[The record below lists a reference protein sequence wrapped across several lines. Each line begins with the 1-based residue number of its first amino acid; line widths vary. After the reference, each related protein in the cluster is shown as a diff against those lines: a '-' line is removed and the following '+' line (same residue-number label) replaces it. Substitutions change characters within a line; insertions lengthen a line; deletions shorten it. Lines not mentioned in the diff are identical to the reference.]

1 MIKRLRKL
9 AAYLATIELPILSLF
24 VLVSMVS
31 TRALPWAVVVGLCF
45 WLVRWLAY
53 GYLMKRTPAD
63 LSIILLA
70 IMVPVTLWATALPE
84 ITHPQVYR
92 LLTGMLLYYAVVNW
106 TTTTLRFRL
115 VTASI
120 IITSVILAIFAT
132 ISVEWAFDKLPLIP
146 IRVYDY
152 LPTLVQ
158 DTIHRNVM
166 SGNLIII
173 LPITLGLLLFTW
185 KQFRTWERI
194 FLASAAIIVTA
205 ILFIAQTR
213 GALIA
218 FGVILL
224 VLFTLRFRWGW
235 VLIPLTSL
243 GVLAAIKIWGFGATL
258 EAVSSRVS
266 LGGMQGRVEIWSRAL
281 YMIQD
286 FPFTGIG
293 MGSFGDV
300 VDILYPLFLNAPGSV
315 PHAHN
320 LFFQVA
326 VDLGIPGLI
335 AWLSILLIMIVISW
349 QVYRAGCID
358 GNNLITGV
366 GAGLLGSLLA
376 LAVQGIVDSVTWGM
390 VRPAPIVWVLWG
402 LAVAS
407 WNLFYVLVRQQTSSH
422 NAD

>member
-1 MIKRLRKL
+1 MIKRFRKL
-9 AAYLATIELPILSLF
+9 AAYLSSIELPIISLC

-31 TRALPWAVVVGLCF
+31 IRVLPWAVVVGVGF

-53 GYLMKRTPAD
+53 GYLTKRTPTD

-106 TTTTLRFRL
+106 TSTIQRFRL

-120 IITSVILAIFAT
+120 IFTSLILAIYAT
-132 ISVEWAFDKLPLIP
+132 ISVEWAFDRLPLIP
-146 IRVYDY
+146 NRVYDY

-166 SGNLIII
+166 SGTLIII
-173 LPITLGLLLFTW
+173 LPITLGLLLFGW
-185 KQFRTWERI
+185 KQFRSWERI
-194 FLASAAIIVTA
+194 FLITSAIIVTA
-205 ILFIAQTR
+205 IQLLAQTR
-213 GALIA
+213 GAVIA

-224 VLFTLRFRWGW
+224 VLFMLRFRWGW

-243 GVLAAIKIWGFGATL
+243 GVLVAIKTWGFGAAL
-258 EAVSSRVS
+258 EAVSSGVS
-266 LGGMQGRVEIWSRAL
+266 LGGMQERVEIWSRAI
-281 YMIQD
+281 YIIQD
-286 FPFTGIG
+286 FPLTGIG
-293 MGSFGDV
+293 LGSFGDV
-300 VDILYPLFLNAPGSV
+300 VDILYPLFHSAPGSI

-335 AWLSILLIMIVISW
+335 AWLSILLIMILISW
-349 QVYRAGCID
+349 QVYKAGYVD
-358 GNNLITGV
+358 GNNLIRGV

-376 LAVQGIVDSVTWGM
+376 LTVQGIVDSVTWGM
-390 VRPAPIVWVLWG
+390 VRPAPMVWFLWG
-402 LAVAS
+402 LAVTS
-407 WNLFYVLVRQQTSSH
+407 WNLFYVVVRQQKSSH
-422 NAD
+422 NDD

>member
-9 AAYLATIELPILSLF
+9 AAYLASIELPIVSLF

-31 TRALPWAVVVGLCF
+31 TRVLPWAVVVGLCF

-53 GYLMKRTPAD
+53 GYFTKRTPAD

-70 IMVPVTLWATALPE
+70 IMVPVTLWATVLPE

-92 LLTGMLLYYAVVNW
+92 LLIGMLLYYAVINW
-106 TTTTLRFRL
+106 TTTTRRFRL

-120 IITSVILAIFAT
+120 IFTGMMLAFYAT
-132 ISVEWAFDKLPLIP
+132 ISVNWSDSKLPVIP
-146 IRVYDY
+146 RSIYDY

-158 DTIHRNVM
+158 DIIHRNVM
-166 SGNLIII
+166 SGTLILI
-173 LPITLGLLLFTW
+173 LPITLGLLLFGW
-185 KQFRTWERI
+185 KQFRTYERI
-194 FLASAAIIVTA
+194 FLITSAIIVTA
-205 ILFIAQTR
+205 ILLLAQTR
-213 GALIA
+213 GAVIA
-218 FGVILL
+218 FGVVIL

-235 VLIPLTSL
+235 TLIPLMSL
-243 GVLAAIKIWGFGATL
+243 GVLVAIKIWGFGAAL
-258 EAVSSRVS
+258 EVVSSGVS
-266 LGGMQGRVEIWSRAL
+266 LAGLPGRVEIWSRAL
-281 YMIQD
+281 YLIQD

-300 VDILYPLFLNAPGSV
+300 VDILYPLFLSAPGIVS
-315 PHAHN
+315 HAHN

-349 QVYRAGCID
+349 QVYKAGYID
-358 GNNLITGV
+358 GNNLIMGV

-390 VRPAPIVWVLWG
+390 VRPAPIVWVFWG

-407 WNLFYVLVRQQTSSH
+407 WNLFYVVRKQTSFH
-422 NAD
+422 NVD

>member
-9 AAYLATIELPILSLF
+9 AAYLASIELPVLSLC

-31 TRALPWAVVVGLCF
+31 TRALPWVVVVGGGF

-53 GYLMKRTPAD
+53 GYFTKRTPAD

-70 IMVPVTLWATALPE
+70 IMVPGTLWATALPE
-84 ITHPQVYR
+84 ITHQQVYR
-92 LLTGMLLYYAVVNW
+92 LLTGMLLYYAVISW
-106 TTTTLRFRL
+106 TSTIQRFRIL
-115 VTASI
+115 VASI
-120 IITSVILAIFAT
+120 IFSSVILAIYAT
-132 ISVEWAFDKLPLIP
+132 ISVEWAIDKLPLIP
-146 IRVYDY
+146 SRVYDY

-166 SGNLIII
+166 SGTLIII
-173 LPITLGLLLFTW
+173 LPITLGLILFGW

-205 ILFIAQTR
+205 ISLLAQTR
-213 GALIA
+213 GAVLA
-218 FGVILL
+218 FGVVVL
-224 VLFTLRFRWGW
+224 VVFTLRFRWGW

-243 GVLAAIKIWGFGATL
+243 GVFAVIKIWGFGAAL
-258 EAVSSRVS
+258 EAISSGVS

-281 YMIQD
+281 YIIQD

-293 MGSFGDV
+293 MGSFGNV
-300 VDILYPLFLNAPGSV
+300 VDILYPLFLNAPGGIA
-315 PHAHN
+315 HAHN

-335 AWLSILLIMIVISW
+335 TWLSILLIMIVISW
-349 QVYRAGCID
+349 QVYKAGYID
-358 GNNLITGV
+358 GNNLIRGV

-407 WNLFYVLVRQQTSSH
+407 WNLFCVVVRKQTSSH
-422 NAD
+422 NVD

>member
-24 VLVSMVS
+24 VLGSMIS
-31 TRALPWAVVVGLCF
+31 TRMLPWAVAIGLCF

-53 GYLMKRTPAD
+53 GYLTKRTPAD

-70 IMVPVTLWATALPE
+70 IMIPVTLWATALPE
-84 ITHPQVYR
+84 ITNPQVYR
-92 LLTGMLLYYAVVNW
+92 LLTGVLLYYAVVNW
-106 TTTTLRFRL
+106 TSTTQRFRL

-120 IITSVILAIFAT
+120 IFTSVILAIYAT

-146 IRVYDY
+146 SRVYDY

-158 DTIHRNVM
+158 DTIHPNVM
-166 SGNLIII
+166 SGTLIII
-173 LPITLGLLLFTW
+173 LPITLGLLLFAW
-185 KQFRTWERI
+185 KQFRTWVRI
-194 FLASAAIIVTA
+194 FLASAAIIVIA
-205 ILFIAQTR
+205 ILLLTQTR
-213 GALIA
+213 GAVIA
-218 FGVILL
+218 SGVILL

-235 VLIPLTSL
+235 VLIPITSL
-243 GVLAAIKIWGFGATL
+243 GVFVVIKIWGFGAAL
-258 EAVSSRVS
+258 EAVSSGVS

-281 YMIQD
+281 YIIQD

-300 VDILYPLFLNAPGSV
+300 VDILYPLFLSAPGSI

-320 LFFQVA
+320 LFFQMA

-335 AWLSILLIMIVISW
+335 AWLSILLIMIAISW
-349 QVYRAGCID
+349 QVYKAGYID
-358 GNNLITGV
+358 GNNLIMGV
-366 GAGLLGSLLA
+366 GAGLLGSLLG

-422 NAD
+422 YID

>member
-9 AAYLATIELPILSLF
+9 AAYLASIELPLMSLC
-24 VLVSMVS
+24 VLGSMIS
-31 TRALPWAVVVGLCF
+31 TRLLPWAVAIGLCF

-53 GYLMKRTPAD
+53 GYFTKRTPAD

-92 LLTGMLLYYAVVNW
+92 LLTGMLLYFAVLNW
-106 TTTTLRFRL
+106 TTSTQRFRL

-120 IITSVILAIFAT
+120 IFAGMMLAFYAT
-132 ISVEWAFDKLPLIP
+132 ISVNWSYTKLPVIP
-146 IRVYDY
+146 RSIYDY
-152 LPTLVQ
+152 FPTLVQ
-158 DTIHRNVM
+158 DIIHRNVM
-166 SGNLIII
+166 SGTLILI
-173 LPITLGLLLFTW
+173 LPITLGLLLFGW
-185 KQFRTWERI
+185 KHFRTWERI
-194 FLASAAIIVTA
+194 FLITSAIIVTA
-205 ILFIAQTR
+205 ILLLAQTR
-213 GALIA
+213 GAVIA
-218 FGVILL
+218 FGVIIL

-235 VLIPLTSL
+235 TLIPLTSL
-243 GVLAAIKIWGFGATL
+243 GVFVVIRIWGLVGVL
-258 EAVSSRVS
+258 EVVSSGVS
-266 LGGMQGRVEIWSRAL
+266 LAGLQGRVEIWSRAL
-281 YMIQD
+281 YLIKD

-300 VDILYPLFLNAPGSV
+300 VDILYPLFLNAPGGIA
-315 PHAHN
+315 HAHN

-349 QVYRAGCID
+349 QVYKAGYID
-358 GNNLITGV
+358 GNNLIRGV

-376 LAVQGIVDSVTWGM
+376 LAVQGIFDSVTWGM

-402 LAVAS
+402 LAIAS
-407 WNLFYVLVRQQTSSH
+407 WNLFCVVVRKQTSSH
-422 NAD
+422 NVD